1 MPVISYSIE
10 EVEKIKKKIEEKKE
24 EKSTLEKYDVK
35 DMWRDDLENFLK
47 ILEEIE
53 N

>member
-1 MPVISYSIE
+1 MPVISFSLE

-24 EKSTLEKYDVK
+24 ERLVLERYEIKV
-35 DMWRDDLENFLK
+35 MWKDDLENFLN

-53 N
+53 

>member
-1 MPVISYSIE
+1 MPVISFSLE

-24 EKSTLEKYDVK
+24 ERLVLERYEIRV
-35 DMWRDDLENFLK
+35 MWKDDLENFLN

-53 N
+53 